1 MRRRS
6 SFAATPSMART
17 SSAEIGRGID
27 NRLGNREQARPGTL
41 HVAGDHQKAG
51 CVAREAV
58 NGGDDDTSPCAR
70 AAMSFLSCGAVG
82 GRAGD
87 LLTEHL
93 FASGCLELGK
103 LAGEV
108 LGVGRDAGVA
118 VNLPALCMRNLHQKS
133 AIRDIP
139 NGASGWRGFSSLGP
153 NRPARQRFKTKPL
166 IGSECRIYPYSG

>member
-1 MRRRS
+1 
-6 SFAATPSMART
+6 
-17 SSAEIGRGID
+17 
-27 NRLGNREQARPGTL
+27 
-41 HVAGDHQKAG
+41 
-51 CVAREAV
+51 
-58 NGGDDDTSPCAR
+58 
-70 AAMSFLSCGAVG
+70 MSFLSCGAVG

-118 VNLPALCMRNLHQKS
+118 VNLPALCIRNLHQKS

-153 NRPARQRFKTKPL
+153 NRPARQRFKP
-166 IGSECRIYPYSG
+166 SR